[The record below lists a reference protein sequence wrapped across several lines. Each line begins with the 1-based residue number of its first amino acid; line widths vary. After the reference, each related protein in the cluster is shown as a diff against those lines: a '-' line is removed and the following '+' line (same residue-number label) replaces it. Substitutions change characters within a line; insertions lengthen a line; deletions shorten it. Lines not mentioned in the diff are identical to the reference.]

1 MRTIIRCDKSM
12 TLAVGQSRWR
22 IDQMQ
27 IRILD
32 TLASGGMLKSQ
43 LRDQVVGNQP
53 TPNQQSILSR
63 STRTLID
70 RGMVQKERLKMSLTP
85 RGAKLQA
92 KLRSLPVNSLPGPTP
107 SLPNC
112 RDS

>member
-1 MRTIIRCDKSM
+1 MM
-12 TLAVGQSRWR
+12 VAVGRSRWR
-22 IDQMQ
+22 IGQMQ

-63 STRTLID
+63 STRSLIE
-70 RGMVQKERLKMSLTP
+70 RGLVQKERLKMSLTP
-85 RGAKLQA
+85 RGAKIHA
-92 KLRSLPVNSLPGPTP
+92 MLRAQPA
-107 SLPNC
+107 C
-112 RDS
+112 